1 MSLSIKKNATSA
13 KAEETKVNEVAKA
26 QVKAKAEAV
35 VDATAPVYD
44 PEILCSKSNTIAF
57 VAPLGDPSHPDTTTT
72 KEADGSIKKTVT
84 SYIVGFRFKALEDME
99 VPDCGL
105 AEDARKNLMSYNA
118 DKVNNKKL
126 AKAGETFD
134 LTRFETG
141 MLLAPPEFNGK
152 ISGEGKSFTT
162 IFQRKEVRSSKG
174 TLGETSSAT
183 EIPTVSLT
191 PDGTGSIKDYAI
203 IDVLTSK
210 DVTLPNNT
218 KRKTRTIVP
227 GFEKWEPLCITQ
239 APRAKKATA
248 TSSRNKRNAG
258 AEAFLQIV
266 SKK

>member
-1 MSLSIKKNATSA
+1 MSLSIKRDATPKA
-13 KAEETKVNEVAKA
+13 KEEVKVDKEAK
-26 QVKAKAEAV
+26 VKADAV
-35 VDATAPVYD
+35 VDATAPAYAPD
-44 PEILCSKSNTIAF
+44 ILGSKSATIAF
-57 VAPLGDPSHPDTTTT
+57 VSPLGDPSRPDTTTT
-72 KEADGSIKKTVT
+72 KEADGSTKKTVT

-118 DKVNNKKL
+118 EKVNNKKL
-126 AKAGETFD
+126 VKAGETFD

-141 MLLAPPEFNGK
+141 MLLAPPEFNGR

-191 PDGTGSIKDYAI
+191 PDGAGSIKDYAI
-203 IDVLTSK
+203 IDVLSFESIK
-210 DVTLPNNT
+210 EENGVT
-218 KRKTRTIVP
+218 RKKRTIIP
-227 GFEKWEPLCITQ
+227 GFEKWEPLCITH
-239 APRAKKATA
+239 ASKAKKSAT
-248 TSSRNKRNAG
+248 TSNKNKRNMG

-266 SKK
+266 AKK